1 MIMKKII
8 VLGST
13 GSIGQSTL
21 DVVRK
26 NRDRFDVVGLAEGHD
41 VKSMAEQVKEFAP
54 SFVSVRDEAAAKT
67 LKEYL
72 GADCPEVTHGIEGA
86 CRVAAMNEADTV
98 VSAIVGAAGI
108 KPTLAAIDAG
118 KVIALA
124 NKETLVAAGE
134 LVMARAREKGVTILP
149 VDSEHSAIFQSMIGH
164 RRDDVIKLTLTAS
177 GGPFREMSAQE
188 LENVT
193 VEQALKHPRWSMGA
207 KITVDSATLMNK
219 GLEVIEATWLFDMP
233 PSQVDV
239 VIHPQSIVHSM
250 VYYRDG
256 CVMAE
261 LGDPDMR
268 APIAYALS
276 YPERVESG
284 VGELDLAEAGTLT
297 FEAPDHDKFPALNLA
312 YDALNAGR
320 SMPAVMNAANEVAV
334 QAFLEG
340 QIGFGDIVRSVT
352 KVMEAH
358 EPKKFNTVD
367 ELMEID
373 RWAREKAGEGI
384 NTR

>member
-1 MIMKKII
+1 MKKLV

-21 DVVRK
+21 DVVRR
-26 NRDRFDVVGLAEGHD
+26 NLDRFDVVGLAEGHD
-41 VKSMAEQVKEFAP
+41 VQLMAKQIKEFNP
-54 SFVSVRDEAAAKT
+54 SIVSVRDEEAARR
-67 LKEYL
+67 LKEFL
-72 GADCPEVTHGIEGA
+72 GTDCPQVTFGIEGA
-86 CRVAAMNEADTV
+86 CQVAAMESADTV

-118 KVIALA
+118 KTIALA
-124 NKETLVAAGE
+124 NKETLVAAGD
-134 LVMARAREKGVTILP
+134 LVMGRAREKGVTILP
-149 VDSEHSAIFQSMIGH
+149 VDSEHSAIFQSMVGH
-164 RRDDVIKLTLTAS
+164 RRDGVVKLVLTAS
-177 GGPFREMSAQE
+177 GGPFREMAEEE
-188 LENVT
+188 LEKVT
-193 VEQALKHPRWSMGA
+193 VDQALKHPRWSMGA

-219 GLEVIEATWLFDMP
+219 GLEVIEATWLFDIP

-276 YPERVESG
+276 YPERVGSG
-284 VGELDLAEAGTLT
+284 VGELDLAKVRTLT
-297 FEAPDHDKFPALNLA
+297 FEQPDEKKFPALNLA

-320 SMPAVMNAANEVAV
+320 SMPAVLNAANEVAV
-334 QAFLEG
+334 QAFLNG
-340 QIGFGDIVRSVT
+340 HIGFCDIVKSVT
-352 KVMEAH
+352 KVMEQH
-358 EPKKFNTVD
+358 EPVKFSTVD

-373 RWAREKAGEGI
+373 RWAREKAEEDIGS
-384 NTR
+384 R

>member
-1 MIMKKII
+1 MIMKKIV

-26 NRDRFDVVGLAEGHD
+26 NPDRFNVVGLAEGHD
-41 VKSMAEQVKEFAP
+41 ALQLAHQVREFKP
-54 SFVSVRDEAAAKT
+54 SLVSVRDEAAAKA
-67 LKEYL
+67 LKEL
-72 GADCPEVTHGIEGA
+72 MGADCPEVTYGIEGA
-86 CRVAAMNEADTV
+86 CKVAEMKEADTV

-124 NKETLVAAGE
+124 NKETLVAAGD
-134 LVMARAREKGVTILP
+134 LVMVRAKEKGVTILP
-149 VDSEHSAIFQSMIGH
+149 VDSEHSAIFQSLIGH
-164 RRDDVIKLTLTAS
+164 RREDIVKLMLTAS
-177 GGPFREMSAQE
+177 GGPFREMPTQE
-188 LENVT
+188 LEKVT
-193 VEQALKHPRWSMGA
+193 VEQALNHPRWSMGA

-284 VGELDLAEAGTLT
+284 VGELDLAKAGTLT
-297 FEAPDHDKFPALNLA
+297 FEKPDRDKFPALNLA
-312 YDALNAGR
+312 YDAMNAGR

-334 QAFLEG
+334 QSFLEG
-340 QIGFGDIVRSVT
+340 RIGFGDIVRSVT
-352 KVMEAH
+352 RVMEAH
-358 EPKKFNTVD
+358 EPRKFSTVD

-373 RWAREKAGEGI
+373 RWAREKAGEDI
-384 NTR
+384 KSR